1 MQHTIKSEIALT
13 GIGLHSGSEVMMVL
27 RPAPVDAGIKFVRAD
42 VLDKDNRIP
51 AKYNNV
57 VDTRLCTVIG
67 NKDGVSI
74 GTIEHLMAALRGC
87 GVDNLIVELDG
98 PEVPVMDGSSAP
110 FVELIDEAGLIVQN
124 KPRRA
129 IKVLKEVVVED
140 EGKFAALT
148 PSKDSVFSGE
158 INFDHPSIGT
168 QTYQTKLLNGNFRHD
183 IARARTFGFLKD
195 VEAMRRNGLA
205 LGGSLENAIVL
216 DDKGIMNDKGLRYQ
230 DEFIRHKLLDA
241 IGDLYLAGGPIIGT
255 YSADKPGHAINNAL
269 LHKLFSSAQNFA
281 FTDLF
286 LGNSSEFSESDF
298 TILPDGRHSSVV
310 VA

>member
-1 MQHTIKSEIALT
+1 MKKLFLSLIMLFFSASGMYFIEGTEQPEAFHSIRASFWWAVASLT
-13 GIGLHSGSEVMMVL
+13 GVGFEEIYPVTLGGKIFGSIISLIGIGVVAV
-27 RPAPVDAGIKFVRAD
+27 PTGI
-42 VLDKDNRIP
+42 I
-51 AKYNNV
+51 
-57 VDTRLCTVIG
+57 
-67 NKDGVSI
+67 
-74 GTIEHLMAALRGC
+74 
-87 GVDNLIVELDG
+87 
-98 PEVPVMDGSSAP
+98 SAS

-183 IARARTFGFLKD
+183 ISRARTFGFLKD

-255 YSADKPGHAINNAL
+255 YSADKPASQTIFICS
-269 LHKLFSSAQNFA
+269 KLC
-281 FTDLF
+281 
-286 LGNSSEFSESDF
+286 
-298 TILPDGRHSSVV
+298 IY
-310 VA
+310 